1 MSNLLKETVAW
12 FLSWCRRGGGERRWV
27 ALVLMAG
34 SKTLPGNVHV
44 VKLGSR
50 GKQCVNMSRNHFLV
64 WCLNKS
70 NLLFL
75 IITLCGH
82 QRELSR
88 DKIVCFVAS
97 YLVDML
103 LSASMQVSRFLQIQN
118 TSKSF
123 PSLLSAVLHVFTRL
137 IVSRLGWRSSF
148 LLQRFL
154 TRGTVPYFLIYLFIY
169 FQKEKCWSERD
180 IDRSWARRG
189 LWLSHLKVIFL
200 PTAASPP
207 PWLGWV
213 LKIAHWGRYPN
224 PTVTMSAIKNS
235 WLCNVKHG
243 KGQWDN
249 TGHGCEGSAGH
260 HLWSW
265 YIEKYLS
272 L

>member
-1 MSNLLKETVAW
+1 MWICQGIIFCYGVLTNQICCLSLLRCVDNRGSYKPSAAITW
-12 FLSWCRRGGGERRWV
+12 LYCLLCRI
-27 ALVLMAG
+27 L
-34 SKTLPGNVHV
+34 
-44 VKLGSR
+44 LGRYVS
-50 GKQCVNMSRNHFLV
+50 
-64 WCLNKS
+64 
-70 NLLFL
+70 
-75 IITLCGH
+75 
-82 QRELSR
+82 
-88 DKIVCFVAS
+88 VCQHA
-97 YLVDML
+97 
-103 LSASMQVSRFLQIQN
+103 
-118 TSKSF
+118 SF
-123 PSLLSAVLHVFTRL
+123 P
-137 IVSRLGWRSSF
+137 
-148 LLQRFL
+148 FL
-154 TRGTVPYFLIYLFIY
+154 TNPKHFQIISATSFCGTPCIYSAHSVSSGMAIVLPAAVISYTGCRAVFSHLFIC

-189 LWLSHLKVIFL
+189 LWLWHLKVIFL

-249 TGHGCEGSAGH
+249 TGHGCEWSAGH